1 MAKLRGKTAVVTG
14 AAGGIGAAV
23 ARLFTAEG
31 ARVILCDVL
40 TEEGRATADD
50 IGGNALFRL
59 LDVADEHAWKA
70 LAEEIGTIDILV
82 NNAAIAIA
90 DIITSL
96 SKADFDRVIA
106 VNLVGPFLGIKHL
119 APRMIAGGGGAI
131 VNISSN
137 QGLIASN
144 AMAAYSSSKWALR
157 GLSKVAAL
165 ELGTKGV
172 RVNTVFPGPI
182 NTRMGNPADIAVQ
195 DLNQHPSLRGQP
207 IRRVASPTEV
217 APLCLFLASDD
228 ASYITGAEVTVDGGM
243 TIGQYMD
250 FLPGND

>member
-1 MAKLRGKTAVVTG
+1 MAKLRGKTTVVTG

-23 ARLFTAEG
+23 ARLFAAEG

-40 TEEGRATADD
+40 EDEGRATAAA
-50 IGGNALFRL
+50 IGGDTHFRS
-59 LDVADEHAWKA
+59 LDVADEAGWLA
-70 LAEEIGTIDILV
+70 LAEAFGPIDILV

-90 DIITSL
+90 DIITNL
-96 SKADFDRVIA
+96 SKVDFERVMA

-119 APRMIAGGGGAI
+119 APGMVARGGGAI
-131 VNISSN
+131 INISSN

-172 RVNTVFPGPI
+172 RVNTVFPGPV
-182 NTRMGNPADIAVQ
+182 NTRMGNPADVAEQ
-195 DLNQHPSLRGQP
+195 DLNRHPSLQRQP
-207 IRRVASPTEV
+207 IRRVARPSEV

-228 ASYITGAEVTVDGGM
+228 ASYITGAEVAVDGGM
-243 TIGQYMD
+243 TVGQYMD
-250 FLPGND
+250 FLPGGD